1 MAGNAH
7 ASGGG
12 VTGAMGYAEI
22 LRNRVAFART
32 FMNTFHE
39 EDQRIMGHAADGGM
53 KAPITVSG

>member
-1 MAGNAH
+1 MRQEE
-7 ASGGG
+7 ASR
-12 VTGAMGYAEI
+12 ARWAAEI